1 MSMDHTLP
9 SSLVMQPVK
18 LAAFAGSDRNR
29 GVNEVDATK
38 ATTSIRASV
47 G

>member
-1 MSMDHTLP
+1 MDHTLP
-9 SSLVMQPVK
+9 SSPVMQPVK

-29 GVNEVDATK
+29 RFPEVDATK
-38 ATTSIRASV
+38 ATTSTRAEV